1 MKWFRRILVLVVV
14 LLIIAAGV
22 VFFYLP
28 VRTDA
33 RLNLVVQHEPYQP
46 SAAAQ
51 ALQDTL
57 RLADLH
63 ADPLLW
69 KRDIVKRNTRGHTD
83 IPRLIEGGFVLQVF
97 SVVSKSPKNTNY
109 VKNADDS
116 DAMTRAAI
124 VSGWPMRTWHS
135 VIERALYLAWKLED
149 AAQRSGGAMRVVGS
163 KAELQA
169 ALDDKVLAGILLSEG
184 GHPLEGDMANLQRMY
199 DAGFRVL
206 GLQHF
211 FDNELGGSLH
221 GVDHSGLTEFGKQAV
236 IEAEKMGMIIDVAH
250 SSEASAY
257 DALALA
263 KKPMIVSHTGLKGH
277 CDTVRNFSDE
287 LLKRIAE
294 AGGLIGV
301 GFWDMAIC
309 DPTFKGIADAIVYA
323 VDLVGPEHVA
333 LGSDFD
339 GGIHTPFDATEMVGL
354 TDELLDAGLDEET
367 IRLVMGENILRLFAT
382 YLPDK

>member
-1 MKWFRRILVLVVV
+1 MKWLRRILIVVVV

-33 RLNLVVQHEPYQP
+33 RLNVVLPHEPYQP

-116 DAMTRAAI
+116 DAMTMAAI

-149 AAQRSGGAMRVVGS
+149 AAERSDGAMRVVGS

-169 ALDDKVLAGILLSEG
+169 ALDDRVLAGILLSEG

-221 GVDHSGLTEFGKQAV
+221 GVNHSGL
-236 IEAEKMGMIIDVAH
+236 
-250 SSEASAY
+250 
-257 DALALA
+257 
-263 KKPMIVSHTGLKGH
+263 
-277 CDTVRNFSDE
+277 
-287 LLKRIAE
+287 
-294 AGGLIGV
+294 
-301 GFWDMAIC
+301 
-309 DPTFKGIADAIVYA
+309 
-323 VDLVGPEHVA
+323 
-333 LGSDFD
+333 
-339 GGIHTPFDATEMVGL
+339 
-354 TDELLDAGLDEET
+354 
-367 IRLVMGENILRLFAT
+367 
-382 YLPDK
+382 